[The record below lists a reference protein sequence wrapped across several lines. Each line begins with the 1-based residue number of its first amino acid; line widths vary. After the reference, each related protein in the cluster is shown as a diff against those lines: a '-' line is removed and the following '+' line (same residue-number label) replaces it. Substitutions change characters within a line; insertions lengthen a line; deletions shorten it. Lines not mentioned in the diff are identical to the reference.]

1 MTGADSLSRL
11 ACSLAIDCIGYYRNP
26 MYAVIRVGTSQERV
40 TEGQVVRV
48 DLRPEEIG
56 ADVQF
61 VPVLLVDG
69 DSVVAGP
76 ALKGATVS
84 AKIIGDEKGPKIR
97 ALTYKAKSIQ
107 RRRWGHRQKYSTVEI
122 TKISAKA

>member
-1 MTGADSLSRL
+1 
-11 ACSLAIDCIGYYRNP
+11 

-48 DLRPEEIG
+48 DLRSEENG
-56 ADVQF
+56 AEIQF
-61 VPVLLVDG
+61 EPVLLVDG

-76 ALKGATVS
+76 ALKGASVTGT
-84 AKIIGDEKGPKIR
+84 ILGEEKGPKIR

-107 RRRWGHRQKYSTVEI
+107 RRRWGHRQHYTSVEINKITPKAKAAKAAKPAETVE
-122 TKISAKA
+122 A

>member
-1 MTGADSLSRL
+1 
-11 ACSLAIDCIGYYRNP
+11 

-48 DLRPEEIG
+48 DLRAEEVG

-69 DSVVAGP
+69 DKVVAGP
-76 ALKGATVS
+76 ALKGATVT
-84 AKIIGDEKGPKIR
+84 ATIIGDEKGPKIR
-97 ALTYKAKSIQ
+97 AITYKSKANQ
-107 RRRWGHRQKYSTVEI
+107 RKRWGHRQKYSTVEI

>member
-1 MTGADSLSRL
+1 
-11 ACSLAIDCIGYYRNP
+11 

-61 VPVLLVDG
+61 QPVLLVDG
-69 DSVVAGP
+69 DEVTAGP
-76 ALKGATVS
+76 ALKGATVT
-84 AKIIGDEKGPKIR
+84 AKIIGAEKGPKIR

-107 RRRWGHRQKYSTVEI
+107 RKRWGHRQHYTSVEI